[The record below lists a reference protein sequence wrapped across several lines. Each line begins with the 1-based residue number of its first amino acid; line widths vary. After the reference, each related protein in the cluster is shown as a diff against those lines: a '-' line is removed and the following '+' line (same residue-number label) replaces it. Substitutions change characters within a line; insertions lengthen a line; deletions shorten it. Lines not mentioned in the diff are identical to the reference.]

1 MENQEIIEMR
11 ECPIHGLTE
20 FIHYPSQKEGRF
32 ICKQCDSELAVLK
45 RQKLK
50 LKSVEYKGSK
60 CEICGYDKNI
70 TALEFHHLDPS
81 QKDFTIA
88 STKCGWNEM
97 QKELDKCILVCAN
110 CHREIHNPHATFE
123 NTYKLVEQHGLNMEV
138 KESIHKRRRE
148 YKYKFTLEEV
158 DAKRLEYN
166 NWQEVAD
173 YYGISLATLKRH
185 RKELQ
190 KQQE

>member
-1 MENQEIIEMR
+1 
-11 ECPIHGLTE
+11 
-20 FIHYPSQKEGRF
+20 
-32 ICKQCDSELAVLK
+32 
-45 RQKLK
+45 
-50 LKSVEYKGSK
+50 
-60 CEICGYDKNI
+60 
-70 TALEFHHLDPS
+70 
-81 QKDFTIA
+81 
-88 STKCGWNEM
+88 M